1 MKIVKNVVELPPSWG
16 IPAVHAHVYVVHSN
30 NVQRYA
36 EVPTVRINYDIL
48 PIIVH
53 VSFHSASPQ
62 CLLARC
68 LFGVGAADADAVL
81 LATG

>member
-1 MKIVKNVVELPPSWG
+1 VKIVKNVVELPSSWG
-16 IPAVHAHVYVVHSN
+16 IPPVHAHVYVVHSN

-53 VSFHSASPQ
+53 VGF
-62 CLLARC
+62 LLFQLRT
-68 LFGVGAADADAVL
+68 LFSHALQICVSCCWLVSG
-81 LATG
+81 